1 MGEIDKIIKKHQDG
15 AVLNLFVT
23 AGSRKIVFPAGVNN
37 WRKCIDISVTA
48 AAKDNKAN
56 KEVIKTIRK
65 LVFDDNGHVDK
76 SNPHMDIIFEEA
88 YNLGYKDGLKQGKRP
103 RIKGV
108 KNELR

>member
-1 MGEIDKIIKKHQDG
+1 MVITRNTDKHHRKQYQDLHTKRNMDKI
-15 AVLNLFVT
+15 
-23 AGSRKIVFPAGVNN
+23 
-37 WRKCIDISVTA
+37 
-48 AAKDNKAN
+48 N

-108 KNELR
+108 K